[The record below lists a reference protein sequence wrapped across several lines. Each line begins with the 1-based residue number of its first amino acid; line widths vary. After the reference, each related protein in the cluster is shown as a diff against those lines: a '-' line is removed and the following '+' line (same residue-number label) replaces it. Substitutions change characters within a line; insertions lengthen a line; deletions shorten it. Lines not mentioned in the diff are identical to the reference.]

1 MNLDVRYAAGL
12 FDGEGWVTICKQM
25 VKNRPD
31 ARYQLVVGI
40 GMVHRP
46 IIEAMRETFGGNIF
60 SKKRSPGQ
68 SERTRD
74 GHTWRVSSE
83 PAAEFLKRVLP
94 HLIVKRDEAELALSF
109 QKHVSLNRSN
119 IFKGINREGL
129 IAERE
134 EIYLQLRAMKRRE
147 FVSSE

>member
-12 FDGEGWVTICKQM
+12 FDGEGWITICKQM

-46 IIEAMRETFGGNIF
+46 VIEALQSTFGGNLF
-60 SKKRSPGQ
+60 LKKPSVSQ
-68 SERTRD
+68 SERTRT
-74 GHTWRVSSE
+74 GHIWRVSSG
-83 PAAEFLKRVLP
+83 PAAEFLEKVLP
-94 HLIVKRDEAELALSF
+94 HLIVKRDEALLALSF
-109 QKHVSLNRSN
+109 QRHISANRSN
-119 IFKGINREGL
+119 VFRGINRDAL

-147 FVSSE
+147 FVTSD